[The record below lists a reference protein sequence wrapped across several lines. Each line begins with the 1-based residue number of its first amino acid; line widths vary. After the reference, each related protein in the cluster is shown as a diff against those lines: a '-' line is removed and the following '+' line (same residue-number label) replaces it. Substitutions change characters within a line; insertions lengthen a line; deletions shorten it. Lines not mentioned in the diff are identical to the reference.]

1 MPKTRAAKYQG
12 RKVIVTRNTR
22 RTLGQGPARNHIHSR
37 IVRPELFLLS
47 DETVRSCDM
56 KEVEATY
63 SDMASLDLDHLP
75 YSHCI
80 IGVPGRSIF
89 HLTGIDVKIGK
100 DGKYEINFKPGA
112 DIENIIKTVENFMAF
127 EARFTFLDES
137 FVHAQVRLNS
147 MDKWQDTTRFQLTP
161 KHKDEMEYS
170 IGKSAYEL
178 RKLLIVLLATRNA
191 IKTRTKDKLLA
202 LGIGKRKYANDRPLY
217 TTTISL
223 PRIIESEH
231 DPIPTGIP
239 KRPHLR
245 RGHIRKQKY
254 GPRLSFMKAIWIKP
268 CFINTDD
275 DFVSPRFAYNTS
287 IFPPKPQPPFEPQ
300 P

>member
-1 MPKTRAAKYQG
+1 MKHKREHRGPRIKANQMVGA
-12 RKVIVTRNTR
+12 
-22 RTLGQGPARNHIHSR
+22 RTPSNPHKQSHL

-47 DETVRSCDM
+47 DETVRSCNM

-80 IGVPGRSIF
+80 IQVPGRFIF
-89 HLTGIDVKIGK
+89 HLTGIDVTIGK
-100 DGKYEINFKPGA
+100 DGKYDIKFQPGA
-112 DIENIIKTVENFMAF
+112 DIRNIMDTVQKFMQF
-127 EARFTFLDES
+127 EARFFYSDDA
-137 FVHAQVRLNS
+137 FMHARVRLNS
-147 MDKWQDTTRFQLTP
+147 LSKWEDITQFQITP
-161 KHKDEMEYS
+161 PAKTEMQQS
-170 IGKSAYEL
+170 IAKSGAQL

-191 IKTRTKDKLLA
+191 IKTRTKDKLLS
-202 LGIGKRKYANDRPLY
+202 LGIGKRKYSNDRPIY

-223 PRIIESEH
+223 PTLPNPEH

-245 RGHIRKQKY
+245 RGHIRNQKY
-254 GPRLSFMKAIWIKP
+254 GPRLSFTKAIWIEP

-275 DFVSPRFAYNTS
+275 SFVSPRAAYNTS
-287 IFPPKPQPPFEPQ
+287 L
-300 P
+300 